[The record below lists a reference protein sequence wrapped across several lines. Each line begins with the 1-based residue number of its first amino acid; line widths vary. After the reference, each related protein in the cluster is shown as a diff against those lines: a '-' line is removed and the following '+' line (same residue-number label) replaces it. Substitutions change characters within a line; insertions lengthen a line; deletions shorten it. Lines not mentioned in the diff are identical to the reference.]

1 MEADVALADVSLT
14 VQNQVHLG
22 RPVWWGH
29 SAGGRLMA
37 ARRTH
42 KWYWDGLARAMWSN
56 KRSHLALIV
65 EVTGGWLVLCLTSS
79 LVTWATYGIRR
90 MRHMHHWSNASRRRL
105 ETELMH
111 HVSITD
117 HYHCDYLHQ
126 SSITINHHHHQYYQV
141 CKFSAAIV
149 LKSQL
154 SWICAPTANFWMM
167 SQVAKS
173 PRFVQISVF
182 GPVWLLG
189 DFRDVTHQ
197 WYDH

>member
-1 MEADVALADVSLT
+1 MTFLQLHRSCTHCHAEWRPMLHWQTSSLT

-126 SSITINHHHHQYYQV
+126 SSITIIIN
-141 CKFSAAIV
+141 II
-149 LKSQL
+149 KSVNFLRQL
-154 SWICAPTANFWMM
+154 C
-167 SQVAKS
+167 
-173 PRFVQISVF
+173 
-182 GPVWLLG
+182 
-189 DFRDVTHQ
+189 
-197 WYDH
+197 